1 MPTFGALR
9 VTGVRCIRDF
19 MGSLQG
25 LLSRGRG
32 RRAEREG
39 QGAVLQGLGR
49 LRVWG
54 LGLYGFMV

>member
-9 VTGVRCIRDF
+9 VTGVGCIRDF

-39 QGAVLQGLGR
+39 QGAV
-49 LRVWG
+49 WG